1 MWHIIIERLLLP
13 VNLILGTVVFSLVYR
28 IYLRPRISSLD
39 PRQVLTPIL
48 LLNSMRHLGLMFLAP
63 GATAPGIPPDFAVP
77 AAVGDL
83 VTAILALIALYSLRR
98 NLPATP
104 VLVGL
109 FNIVG
114 FTDLLSAITLA
125 SIFNAPAF
133 MGAAYWI
140 PAFWV
145 PLLLVTHGAVFV
157 LLSRN
162 AFGRSASSPSY

>member
-28 IYLRPRISSLD
+28 IYLHPRISSLD
-39 PRQVLTPIL
+39 PQQVLTPIL
-48 LLNSMRHLGLMFLAP
+48 LLNSLRYLGLLFLAP
-63 GATAPGIPPDFAVP
+63 GVTVPGMPQEFAVP

-83 VTAILALIALYSLRR
+83 ITAMLALVALYSLRR
-98 NLPATP
+98 NLPTTTL
-104 VLVGL
+104 LVGL

-114 FTDLLSAITLA
+114 FTDLLSAITNA
-125 SIFNAPAF
+125 TIYKAPAF

-145 PLLLVTHGAVFV
+145 PLLLVAHGVVFV
-157 LLSRN
+157 LLSRK
-162 AFGRSASSPSY
+162 AIGRRVSSPSY